1 MPAWRRIQ
9 ERRTS
14 TLRDE
19 RVLAFLE
26 TLPRERLSGC
36 FVLTARCSAQPV
48 KHWLPYA
55 MELWRSCETIRIIS
69 GQPQRAAIASLICS
83 HGRDAGAGLGEVA
96 VTAGQLQGCR
106 QRESGRPDQADEREK
121 SE

>member
-1 MPAWRRIQ
+1 
-9 ERRTS
+9 
-14 TLRDE
+14 
-19 RVLAFLE
+19 
-26 TLPRERLSGC
+26 
-36 FVLTARCSAQPV
+36 
-48 KHWLPYA
+48 

-83 HGRDAGAGLGEVA
+83 TSAELALAFRPIFAQRGDGTCLDDLEKVETRRGTHVLALFDVESFQARLHGRDAGAGLGEVA
-96 VTAGQLQGCR
+96 VAAGQLQGCR